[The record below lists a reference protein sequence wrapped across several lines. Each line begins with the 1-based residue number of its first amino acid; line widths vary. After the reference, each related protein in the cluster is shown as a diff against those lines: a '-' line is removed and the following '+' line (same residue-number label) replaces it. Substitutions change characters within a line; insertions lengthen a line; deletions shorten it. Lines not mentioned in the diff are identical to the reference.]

1 LGRRHGVIALVFD
14 PFDFTFQMPMGFF
27 KISED
32 AVSGVVT
39 GAGNAFDSA
48 AEVEVEPLNEV
59 NNFCNFCSVFG
70 GRFSS
75 AAFTV
80 ANHHVVIHDTS
91 ISPHGADNLVRGCT
105 VIARRRTT
113 LNCMSD
119 QRSMWSGGTLAHIGS
134 GAYDFAVER
143 EWLAKPAG
151 AALWGTDTRML
162 YDSIRTIGELPD
174 GSAVLDVPC
183 GGGVAL
189 RGLRPAQG
197 VRYVAADI
205 STDMLNRARS
215 RAAALGREDIEFVE
229 ADIER
234 MPFDDNEF
242 DLCVCFNGL
251 HCVPN
256 PAAAVHEIA
265 RCLKPGGRLVG
276 DSVVRGAG
284 LRQDLAIGVFRR
296 AGAFGVG
303 GTVDELRGWLTDA
316 GLRVDRLQRSGALAH
331 FTATGT

>member
-1 LGRRHGVIALVFD
+1 
-14 PFDFTFQMPMGFF
+14 
-27 KISED
+27 
-32 AVSGVVT
+32 
-39 GAGNAFDSA
+39 
-48 AEVEVEPLNEV
+48 
-59 NNFCNFCSVFG
+59 
-70 GRFSS
+70 
-75 AAFTV
+75 
-80 ANHHVVIHDTS
+80 
-91 ISPHGADNLVRGCT
+91 
-105 VIARRRTT
+105 
-113 LNCMSD
+113 
-119 QRSMWSGGTLAHIGS
+119 MWSGGALARIGS

-143 EWLAKPAG
+143 EWLARPAG
-151 AALWGTDTRML
+151 LALWGTDTRML

-189 RGLRPAQG
+189 RGLRPGQS

-205 STDMLNRARS
+205 STDMLARARA
-215 RAAALGREDIEFVE
+215 RAAALGLEGIEFVE

-242 DLCVCFNGL
+242 DLCVSYNGL
-251 HCVPN
+251 HCLPD
-256 PAAAVHEIA
+256 PGAAVREIA

-284 LRQDLAIGVFRR
+284 LRQDLAIIVFRR

-316 GLRVDRLQRSGALAH
+316 RLRIDRLESSGAVAY
-331 FTATGT
+331 FTATVI